1 MTLGYK
7 SKLILLTTIKD
18 YVNGMLSKKEK
29 MHERDGGKGD
39 KPRPIPNREQFEK
52 NFDLIFKRKEKQNG
66 NKTKPDEENND

>member
-1 MTLGYK
+1 M
-7 SKLILLTTIKD
+7 
-18 YVNGMLSKKEK
+18 N
-29 MHERDGGKGD
+29 ERDGGKGD